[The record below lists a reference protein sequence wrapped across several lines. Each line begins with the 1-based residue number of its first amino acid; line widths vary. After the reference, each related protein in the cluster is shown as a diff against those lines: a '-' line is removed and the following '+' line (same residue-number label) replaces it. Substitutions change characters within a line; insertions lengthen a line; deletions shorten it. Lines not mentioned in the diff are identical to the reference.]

1 MLLLSLAIVILCS
14 YVILESI
21 SVASSSKGL
30 IYFLNQLKV
39 KSGFSENGNLFLNYF
54 YMFTT
59 FVKECYPFCVVVRY
73 MFNIIASLFIMYQP
87 IIYLKC
93 ELISFIL
100 NTSTQKPF
108 VEYTL
113 LIYALALT
121 LNCWGRMVYRLLG
134 NRRYHNA

>member
-1 MLLLSLAIVILCS
+1 MLLLSLVIVILCS

-30 IYFLNQLKV
+30 IHFLNELKV
-39 KSGFSENGNLFLNYF
+39 KSGFNENGNLVFNYI
-54 YMFTT
+54 YMFVT

-73 MFNIIASLFIMYQP
+73 MFNIIASLFIMYKP
-87 IIYLKC
+87 VIFLKC
-93 ELISFIL
+93 ALMSYLL
-100 NTSTQKPF
+100 NTSLQKPF

-121 LNCWGRMVYRLLG
+121 LNCWGRMVYRVLG